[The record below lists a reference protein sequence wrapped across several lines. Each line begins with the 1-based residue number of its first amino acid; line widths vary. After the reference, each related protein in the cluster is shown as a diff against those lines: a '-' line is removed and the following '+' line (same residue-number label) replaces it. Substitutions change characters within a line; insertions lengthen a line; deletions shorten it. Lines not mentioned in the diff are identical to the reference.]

1 MYTVHTIVSR
11 GYLFKVVSSNMYYCK
26 SFAKEGFGMK
36 TKNTTQKIA
45 VTALL
50 AALTCVAT
58 MVIKIPSPMK
68 GYLNLGDC
76 VVLTA
81 GWMLSP
87 VYGFLAA
94 GLGSALADLFSGY
107 VVYAPATFLIKGLM
121 ALVAWFVYKALCGKT
136 YSSISRIISGV
147 LAEIIMV
154 LGYYIFEGFMYGFSP
169 SLVNIPANAVQGIA
183 GLVLGF
189 VLIKIFEKTKIKL

>member
-1 MYTVHTIVSR
+1 
-11 GYLFKVVSSNMYYCK
+11 
-26 SFAKEGFGMK
+26 MK

-121 ALVAWFVYKALCGKT
+121 ALVAWFVYKALCGKI